1 MLDAGRLD
9 TPHTQRVLRQLHTLG
24 SLADDV
30 ELHFVNVVEFLGISI
45 CHHQMRVNI
54 CGTVLFV
61 ESWVCTVQRTRH
73 LEECLDV
80 AELTDADGGSSIGLR
95 VGL

>member
-61 ESWVCTVQRTRH
+61 ESWVWTVQRTRH
-73 LEECLDV
+73 LEEWL
-80 AELTDADGGSSIGLR
+80 
-95 VGL
+95 